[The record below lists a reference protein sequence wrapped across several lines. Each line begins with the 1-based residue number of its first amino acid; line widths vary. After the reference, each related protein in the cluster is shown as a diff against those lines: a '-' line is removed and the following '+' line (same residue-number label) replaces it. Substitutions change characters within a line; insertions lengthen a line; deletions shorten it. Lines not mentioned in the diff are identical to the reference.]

1 MTDQRDMFKKA
12 LLQAMSEKYEDELS
26 AVDSEINAVCSKKHY
41 LKLSNIFGFNVRC
54 GKRFS
59 KRLLI
64 GILVAAL
71 LLTGCS
77 AYVYRDEIKGFFIE
91 VYEKNIRGTYDTDSK
106 STMGDNIIKPY
117 QASYIPEGYEL
128 VKQTQNPLLV
138 HYEWHDE
145 NGNIITMQQSI
156 LDGNYFYIDAE
167 NGYSKVEKFEP
178 YDVYVKQFNNSCLY
192 VWSDGNYVL
201 QLHSSIELSNDEL
214 FKIIKGI
221 K

>member
-12 LLQAMSEKYEDELS
+12 LLQAMYEKYEEELS
-26 AVDSEINAVCSKKHY
+26 AVDSDINTVCSKKHY
-41 LKLSNIFGFNVRC
+41 SKLSNIFGFNVRC

-138 HYEWHDE
+138 YYEWHDE
-145 NGNIITMQQSI
+145 TGNIIIFEQGI
-156 LDGNYFYIDAE
+156 LDSGIYNFDAEHGKTEIIKFEQYEIFCRKYDDYCHYIWNDGNYA
-167 NGYSKVEKFEP
+167 
-178 YDVYVKQFNNSCLY
+178 
-192 VWSDGNYVL
+192 
-201 QLHSSIELSNDEL
+201 LHLKTTIEFTEEEL

-221 K
+221 T